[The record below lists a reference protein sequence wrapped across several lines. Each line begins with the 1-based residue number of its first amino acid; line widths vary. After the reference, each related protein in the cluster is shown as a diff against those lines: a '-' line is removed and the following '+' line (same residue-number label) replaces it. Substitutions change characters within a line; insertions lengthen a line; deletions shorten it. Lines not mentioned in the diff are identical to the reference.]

1 MNQFKIFVKKEFLHI
16 LRDRWTTI
24 IVLIL
29 PVVMLLLFGFGISTE
44 MKEVSFGVIRGNSGP
59 LHREIITKL
68 NQSDFFNFKAYYK
81 NIEALES
88 DFRKGELRFGILLP
102 STQIESKLA
111 IGENTK
117 ITFIADGSD
126 PNSATTMIN
135 YASGILMQLFNNK
148 SNTMGVNTSPLI
160 KPEIKF
166 LYNPTLKGTYNTV
179 PGIVGMILLLI
190 SAIMTSVSIARE
202 KEQGSMELLLVS
214 PLKPIVLIL
223 SKVFP
228 YFILLNIN
236 LITILL
242 LGHFMFEVP
251 FNGSLI
257 DIYILCEVYLFLCL
271 ALGLLI
277 SSVANTQLVA
287 LLASGMGL
295 ILPVVMLSGL
305 IFPIENMPIL
315 LQGVSHIIPAKWF
328 IGALKKVMIMGLD
341 LTDIAK
347 EFIILCFMCIALI
360 SISFKLFKKR
370 LE

>member
-29 PVVMLLLFGFGISTE
+29 PIVMLLLFGFGISTE
-44 MKEVSFGVIRGNSGP
+44 MKETSFGVIRGNSGP
-59 LHREIITKL
+59 LHNEIITKL
-68 NQSDFFNFKAYYK
+68 NQSEFFNFKAYYK
-81 NIEALES
+81 NIEELES

-102 STQIESKLA
+102 STQIERKLA
-111 IGENTK
+111 KGDNAK

-135 YASGILMQLFNNK
+135 YASGIIMQLFKNK
-148 SNTMGVNTSPLI
+148 SENMGVNASPLI
-160 KPEIKF
+160 KSEIKF

-214 PLKPIVLIL
+214 PLKPIILIL

-251 FNGSLI
+251 INGSLI

-305 IFPIENMPIL
+305 IFPIENMPII

-328 IGALKKVMIMGLD
+328 ISALKKVMIMGLD
-341 LTDIAK
+341 LTDVAK
-347 EFIILCFMCIALI
+347 EFLILCFMCIALI